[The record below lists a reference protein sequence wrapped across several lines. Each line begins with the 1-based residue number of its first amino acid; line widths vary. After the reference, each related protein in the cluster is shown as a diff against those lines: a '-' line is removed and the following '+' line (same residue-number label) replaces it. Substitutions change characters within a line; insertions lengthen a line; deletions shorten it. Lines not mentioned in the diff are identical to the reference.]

1 MNVKLLKQEEVGYS
15 LAEGKCDKISYK
27 TLCMLTDYKECAEEG
42 DSPKMVAFKT
52 KDEFNQNACKYNIDT
67 DKEVLISQK
76 GIIFCYIKEE
86 PKADQKIDTEDAP
99 ADTDKN

>member
-15 LAEGKCDKISYK
+15 LTEDKCDKIGYK
-27 TLCMLTDYKECAEEG
+27 TLCMLTDYKECAEE
-42 DSPKMVAFKT
+42 DNSPKMVAFKT
-52 KDEFNQNACKYNIDT
+52 KDEFNQNAWKYDIDT

-86 PKADQKIDTEDAP
+86 PKTAKKSNAEDVP